1 MWVLSRDPTTYFE
14 KYGKTNKD
22 TLTKLNFT
30 GLLNKYVER
39 DWTNCVIN
47 YEPWLLIV
55 YKKLIPN
62 I

>member
-14 KYGKTNKD
+14 KYGKKNKD

-47 YEPWLLIV
+47 YEP
-55 YKKLIPN
+55 
-62 I
+62 